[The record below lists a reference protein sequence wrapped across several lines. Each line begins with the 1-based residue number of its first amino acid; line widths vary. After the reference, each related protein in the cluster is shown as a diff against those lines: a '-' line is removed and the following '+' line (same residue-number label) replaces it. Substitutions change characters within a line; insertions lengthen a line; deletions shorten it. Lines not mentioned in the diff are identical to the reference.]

1 MTTHVSSST
10 PLDPERLATLSPAKR
25 ALFDLLRRPS
35 DAKSSVAAAP
45 RRDPREPAPL
55 SFGQER
61 LWFLDQLEPGNPF
74 YNVAISTRIVGDL
87 EARLLA
93 AALDAVIARH
103 EALRTVFRSAAG
115 RPEQVVCEKIKFQ
128 LAQEDLSSLDPAA
141 RDEALARATNAEAI
155 RPFDL
160 ARGPLVRARL
170 VRLGR
175 NEHVLLLTLHHI
187 ICDGWSMAVLRQE
200 VAQQYEALRAGA
212 ACELAPLP
220 VQFAEYAIAQR
231 EDGTGPVAAADR
243 EYWRTQL
250 ADLPGPLAL
259 PLDRPRPAVQTYR
272 GQTCRRR
279 LSGPIVDDL
288 RRLAAEE
295 NGTLCM
301 VLLAAFQVLLARYA
315 RERDVCVG
323 VPIAGR
329 TRPELERLIGFFVNT
344 LVIRGRLDEKLSF
357 RDFLFQL
364 RHTMLAAY
372 EHQKLPFSRLVE
384 ELMPERDLSR
394 NPLVQVMFVL
404 QNIPVATRQVAGLTI
419 TDNSFDHAP
428 VSNFDLT
435 FNIDEHPDR
444 LDLSLVYNPDLF
456 ASSTIERML
465 DGYQTLLDAVVEN
478 RDCPVFELPVI
489 SDAERSKQLVA
500 WNATQSSFTAD
511 RCIHDLFVEQARRT
525 QTAIAL
531 RFEQQEMTYE
541 ELDRRSN
548 RLARL
553 LIERGA
559 TVDTPVGVC
568 LARSPELIVAIL
580 AILKSGAAY
589 LPIDP
594 LYPQARR
601 AAMIADS
608 RVRLIVSDG
617 EVASC
622 LPSGE
627 HRIVLLDADAG
638 AIAGHSDAE
647 LERIAGPETIAYV
660 IYTSGSTGEPKGVE
674 VAHRGLV
681 NHALDLARRCE
692 LQVGDSLLQ
701 YLSLSFDAAAEEIF
715 PALTSGATLQLHPTP
730 AELSGRVLLEWSRD
744 HGVNVLHL
752 PVVVWTS
759 LADEIA
765 LAGGGL
771 ARHLK
776 TVVVGGDSLPVEQ
789 IERWHEATGDTCR
802 FLFAYGVTEATITST
817 LFDPADG
824 LPVTASSCLPIGRPI
839 ANTSLYVL
847 DEFHRPQPVGVA
859 GELYIGG
866 VGVARGYLDRARLT
880 SERFLPNAFAA
891 DQGGRMYRTGDL
903 VRYLADG
910 NVEFLGRVDRQVK
923 VHGHRIEPAEIE
935 AVLQLHPQVREA
947 IIVPCGTGPAKRLA
961 AYVGCG
967 SDERPS
973 AEELRKFLAS
983 RLPAP
988 MLPAAI
994 VVVET
999 LPRLSCA
1006 KVDVAALPLPTWER
1020 GATMAE
1026 FAGPTSEIESL
1037 LAGIWSDVLGRER
1050 VGIHENVFD
1059 IGGDS
1064 IRSIQVVARAGAAG
1078 WRITPKQLF
1087 QNQTIAEL
1095 ARVAEA
1101 GPAIVAPQ
1109 EPIVG
1114 PALPMPIQHEFF
1126 ALATVDPHHHNQAVM
1141 LEVAPQATP
1150 EIISRALQMLLVHH
1164 DAPAH
1169 AIRAV
1174 ARRPL
1179 DAEHRRTGRRF
1190 AARSGGLFVARGTC
1204 ANRGDR
1210 VRGGRGASALAPRRW
1225 STCAI
1230 RLFRLGRRTA
1240 CPTAGDDSSFGRG
1253 RGELANSAHGPR
1265 HALPSDR
1272 RRAAGAIAGQDYAC
1286 HRMVAAP
1293 ARTGRYGRVPR
1304 RA

>member
-1 MTTHVSSST
+1 
-10 PLDPERLATLSPAKR
+10 
-25 ALFDLLRRPS
+25 
-35 DAKSSVAAAP
+35 
-45 RRDPREPAPL
+45 
-55 SFGQER
+55 
-61 LWFLDQLEPGNPF
+61 
-74 YNVAISTRIVGDL
+74 
-87 EARLLA
+87 
-93 AALDAVIARH
+93 
-103 EALRTVFRSAAG
+103 
-115 RPEQVVCEKIKFQ
+115 
-128 LAQEDLSSLDPAA
+128 
-141 RDEALARATNAEAI
+141 
-155 RPFDL
+155 
-160 ARGPLVRARL
+160 
-170 VRLGR
+170 
-175 NEHVLLLTLHHI
+175 
-187 ICDGWSMAVLRQE
+187 
-200 VAQQYEALRAGA
+200 
-212 ACELAPLP
+212 
-220 VQFAEYAIAQR
+220 
-231 EDGTGPVAAADR
+231 
-243 EYWRTQL
+243 
-250 ADLPGPLAL
+250 
-259 PLDRPRPAVQTYR
+259 
-272 GQTCRRR
+272 
-279 LSGPIVDDL
+279 
-288 RRLAAEE
+288 
-295 NGTLCM
+295 
-301 VLLAAFQVLLARYA
+301 
-315 RERDVCVG
+315 
-323 VPIAGR
+323 
-329 TRPELERLIGFFVNT
+329 
-344 LVIRGRLDEKLSF
+344 
-357 RDFLFQL
+357 
-364 RHTMLAAY
+364 
-372 EHQKLPFSRLVE
+372 
-384 ELMPERDLSR
+384 
-394 NPLVQVMFVL
+394 MFVL

-681 NHALDLARRCE
+681 NHALDLACRCE

-1006 KVDVAALPLPTWER
+1006 ESRRGGAALTHVGTRGDDGRVRGPDERDRIALGRDLERRARSRAGRDSRKLFRYRRRFDPQHPGRCPRGGRRLAHYAEAAISESNDCRASARRGGGASDRRTARADCRSGLADADSARVFRPGDGRSAPSQPGGDARSGAAGHARNHQSGLANAARASRRPRTRFVPSRDGRWTQSIAEPVEGSPLEVVDCSSLDER
-1020 GATMAE
+1020 AQTAAIE
-1026 FAGPTSEIESL
+1026 CAAAAAQLRLHLEDGPLARFVYSDLGVGRPARL
-1037 LAGIWSDVLGRER
+1037 LATIHHLVVDAVSWRILLTDLDMLCHQIAAGLLAQLPAKTTPVTEWSRRL
-1050 VGIHENVFD
+1050 HELADTDEFRGELD
-1059 IGGDS
+1059 
-1064 IRSIQVVARAGAAG
+1064 AWLAAGAAKPLPREKRDG
-1078 WRITPKQLF
+1078 TNLYGSVGVVRRTLDAATTEGLLGDA
-1087 QNQTIAEL
+1087 QTAYRAN
-1095 ARVAEA
+1095 ARNPAGDAGA
-1101 GPAIVAPQ
+1101 GPARLHRGRSDPDQSRIARARGFVRGRRLVA
-1109 EPIVG
+1109 
-1114 PALPMPIQHEFF
+1114 H
-1126 ALATVDPHHHNQAVM
+1126 
-1141 LEVAPQATP
+1141 
-1150 EIISRALQMLLVHH
+1150 RRLVHVTLSGVIPDSGKRLARAH
-1164 DAPAH
+1164 D
-1169 AIRAV
+1169 
-1174 ARRPL
+1174 
-1179 DAEHRRTGRRF
+1179 
-1190 AARSGGLFVARGTC
+1190 C
-1204 ANRGDR
+1204 
-1210 VRGGRGASALAPRRW
+1210 
-1225 STCAI
+1225 
-1230 RLFRLGRRTA
+1230 
-1240 CPTAGDDSSFGRG
+1240 
-1253 RGELANSAHGPR
+1253 GP
-1265 HALPSDR
+1265 
-1272 RRAAGAIAGQDYAC
+1272 
-1286 HRMVAAP
+1286 
-1293 ARTGRYGRVPR
+1293 
-1304 RA
+1304 